1 MTEPQQPTV
10 TCYRHGDR
18 PTGVSCSRCGR
29 PICPECMNQASV
41 GFQCPT
47 CVAEARG
54 GSPQARPRPG
64 RGAVLTVRRLGVV
77 TGVLIAVNVAMYVVT
92 AIAAGDLLDNEQS
105 MLFFDLALIPSL
117 VDAGE
122 WWRLLSSA
130 FLHFGLL
137 HIGLNLLNLF
147 ILGPDLEGYFGKAR
161 FLALYLVSAF
171 GGSVAVLLFSGNV
184 VAAGASGAVFGLLGA
199 ALVVLLYR
207 RANAQPI
214 VVVLVLNLI
223 LSTLPGISLMA
234 HLGGVVAGAVISAA
248 YVYIPQRM
256 VLAQIG
262 AVAVLVIALVGLVVL
277 RISGAL

>member
-1 MTEPQQPTV
+1 MT
-10 TCYRHGDR
+10 
-18 PTGVSCSRCGR
+18 
-29 PICPECMNQASV
+29 QASV
-41 GFQCPT
+41 GFQCPA
-47 CVAEARG
+47 CVGEGRETAAR
-54 GSPQARPRPG
+54 SRPRPA
-64 RGAVLTVRRLGVV
+64 RGAFIAVRRLGAV
-77 TGVLIAVNVAMYVVT
+77 TGVLIALNVAMYVVT
-92 AIAAGDLLDNEQS
+92 AIAAADPMDNDRS
-105 MLFFDLALIPSL
+105 TLFYDLALIPGM
-117 VDAGE
+117 VDTGQ

-137 HIGLNLLNLF
+137 HIALNMVNLY

-161 FLALYLVSAF
+161 FLALYLVAAF

-184 VAAGASGAVFGLLGA
+184 LSAGASGAVFGLMGA

-234 HLGGVVAGAVISAA
+234 HVGGVVTGAVTSAA

-256 VLAQIG
+256 VAAQVG
-262 AVAVLVIALVGLVVL
+262 AVALIVAALVGLVVL
-277 RISGAL
+277 RTSGVV